1 MLSNMAKTVADHEVR
16 CLSHAQLIF
25 LLIKIQY
32 MGANCHYTGV
42 GPTIETS
49 IFDRT
54 NVLSR
59 IWYHDYLGNETAKS
73 GIPYVIGE
81 TNSISCQG
89 AANISDVMA
98 AAVWAV
104 DYVLYL
110 SSLRA
115 ERVHFH
121 MGTRYAYRSWLP
133 VSFNYTAPQVFPI
146 YYAALFNAHVF
157 AGGHKQTEVL
167 VNETDFSAYAVYGS
181 GKLES
186 IVAVNFVMWNSTF
199 EQQER
204 SYTVLELPSGWESA
218 KVSRLTSPGVETALN
233 ITLAGQT
240 VNEAGEIVGAK
251 THEKAVGRKV
261 LVGAG
266 EAVLVQR

>member
-1 MLSNMAKTVADHEVR
+1 
-16 CLSHAQLIF
+16 
-25 LLIKIQY
+25 

-59 IWYHDYLGNETAKS
+59 VWYHDYLGNETAKS
-73 GIPYVIGE
+73 GIPYVLGE

-110 SSLRA
+110 SSLRV

-121 MGTRYAYRSWLP
+121 MGTRYAYSSWLP
-133 VSFNYTAPQVFPI
+133 VSFNDTAPQVFPI

-157 AGGHKQTEVL
+157 AGGNKQTEVL
-167 VNETDFSAYAVYGS
+167 VNGTDFGAYAVYGS

-186 IVAVNFVMWNSTF
+186 IVAVNLAMWNSTF
-199 EQQER
+199 DQQER
-204 SYTVLELPSGWESA
+204 PYTVLELPSGWESA
-218 KVSRLTSPGVETALN
+218 KVSRLTSPGVEIATN
-233 ITLAGQT
+233 ITLGGQS
-240 VNEAGEIVGAK
+240 VNEKGVIVGNK
-251 THEKAVGRKV
+251 LHEKAQGRRV

-266 EAVLVQR
+266 EAVLVQK

>member
-1 MLSNMAKTVADHEVR
+1 M
-16 CLSHAQLIF
+16 
-25 LLIKIQY
+25 QY

-49 IFDRT
+49 IFNRT

-98 AAVWAV
+98 AAIWAV

-110 SSLRA
+110 SSLRV

-133 VSFNYTAPQVFPI
+133 VSFNDTAPQVFPI

-167 VNETDFSAYAVYGS
+167 VNGTDFSAYAVYGS

-186 IVAVNFVMWNSTF
+186 IVAVNLVMWNSTF
-199 EQQER
+199 EQTR
-204 SYTVLELPSGWESA
+204 PCTVLELPSGWESA

-233 ITLAGQT
+233 ITLAGQS
-240 VNEAGEIVGAK
+240 VNEAGVIVGAK

>member
-1 MLSNMAKTVADHEVR
+1 MVSQPRSIE
-16 CLSHAQLIF
+16 F
-25 LLIKIQY
+25 LLINIQY

-110 SSLRA
+110 SSLRV

-133 VSFNYTAPQVFPI
+133 VSFNDTAPQVFPI

-167 VNETDFSAYAVYGS
+167 VNGTDFSAYAVYGS

-186 IVAVNFVMWNSTF
+186 IVAVNFIMWNSTC
-199 EQQER
+199 EQR
-204 SYTVLELPSGWESA
+204 ARPYTVLELPSGWESA

-233 ITLAGQT
+233 ITLAGQS

>member
-1 MLSNMAKTVADHEVR
+1 
-16 CLSHAQLIF
+16 
-25 LLIKIQY
+25 
-32 MGANCHYTGV
+32 MGANCHYSGR
-42 GPTIETS
+42 GPTIETT

-59 IWYHDYLGNETAKS
+59 IWYHDYLGNKTAKS

-81 TNSISCQG
+81 TNSIGCQG
-89 AANISDVMA
+89 AVNISDVMA

-110 SSLRA
+110 SSLRVD
-115 ERVHFH
+115 RVFFH
-121 MGTRYAYRSWLP
+121 TGTRYAYRSWLP
-133 VSFNYTAPQVFPI
+133 VSFNDTAPQVFPI

-167 VNETDFSAYAVYGS
+167 VNGTDFSAYAVYGS

-186 IVAVNFVMWNSTF
+186 IVAVNMVMWNSTF
-199 EQQER
+199 EQQKR
-204 SYTVLELPSGWESA
+204 PYTALELPGGWESA
-218 KVSRLTSPGVETALN
+218 RVSRLTSPGVEIASD
-233 ITLAGQT
+233 ITLAGQS
-240 VNEAGEIVGAK
+240 VNEAGVIVGDK
-251 THEKAVGRKV
+251 KVEKPIDRRV